1 MRSSYGYGKFEVL
14 TIITLAL
21 VLFAYLSYSMFGK
34 SDAYKYRTMR
44 ESAISFSKSVS
55 LNNSSFHNLENVY
68 LEEAIEEQVLKSIK
82 NPFGS
87 GYCSESESFVHID
100 NGMPYVTLK
109 CGDVLIDNKNFSGSR
124 GDITYFKVTEWN
136 EEQNNSDDE
145 QRVLYNCTV
154 DGEELFEKYYDELY
168 FVYKVN
174 SKYGTEH
181 FYHDSVTECNV
192 VSKTFF
198 RSKVEVDG
206 KGKAI
211 K

>member
-1 MRSSYGYGKFEVL
+1 M
-14 TIITLAL
+14 
-21 VLFAYLSYSMFGK
+21 
-34 SDAYKYRTMR
+34 
-44 ESAISFSKSVS
+44 
-55 LNNSSFHNLENVY
+55 
-68 LEEAIEEQVLKSIK
+68 
-82 NPFGS
+82 
-87 GYCSESESFVHID
+87 
-100 NGMPYVTLK
+100 
-109 CGDVLIDNKNFSGSR
+109 
-124 GDITYFKVTEWN
+124 
-136 EEQNNSDDE
+136 
-145 QRVLYNCTV
+145 
-154 DGEELFEKYYDELY
+154 FEKYYDELY